1 MQVRQMLQQLQEMFH
16 LRKDSPPP
24 PRWQTMLASFYLGL
38 LMYLAA
44 HLVNL
49 I

>member
-1 MQVRQMLQQLQEMFH
+1 MHVQQMLRQIQDMFH

-24 PRWQTMLASFYLGL
+24 PRWQTMLASVYLGML
-38 LMYLAA
+38 LYLAA
-44 HLVNL
+44 HMVNL